1 MKKNVEKKKLQ
12 LEKDINVYKNST
24 EQNEEKISEYEEL
37 QVETEDLADDI
48 ENCTNVT
55 KEREERLKRKQPE
68 ERLE

>member
-37 QVETEDLADDI
+37 QVETEDLPDDI